1 MADSEK
7 TGEVAAVVN
16 DQILFFNDKG
26 LLFKEIKLEEK
37 ILQISP
43 VYW

>member
-7 TGEVAAVVN
+7 TGEVVAVVN

-37 ILQISP
+37 IL
-43 VYW
+43 